1 MKTLSSL
8 QKQLVAVPSADG
20 LVRPRSHRRGFAL
33 IVTLTLMI
41 LLTVLAVGLLT
52 LSTVSLRASGQADAV
67 QVARA
72 NARMS
77 LMLAIGDLQKQMG
90 PDPRISVPADQ
101 RTAAAD
107 GGKSSAAAG
116 RSYWTGV
123 YRAWPSTVT
132 TRPAPEFLSWLVSG
146 QSANVSNVATV
157 DTPPSSADD
166 IELVGTGTVGQ
177 LDLARVSAPALRVG
191 KTQGNGARLAW
202 WVGDQGIKSA
212 LATQP
217 AATDA
222 SLATRRMNLQGA
234 PRNAV
239 ELASISN
246 GKPFAAL
253 AADDPRIN
261 QVTDWN
267 QSAFL
272 ASDPQAP
279 RGLFHDLAP
288 FSTGLLTNVTAGGF
302 RKDLSLQLERPANN
316 PPTTALYTVGGENGI
331 NLQELWA
338 YYNLYKGVKT
348 SGSANYTTSGRVNSG
363 SPFLEVAASPADCVN
378 DDNFYFKQPVIISY
392 QLVLSFKTLP
402 VIPTGGTVAVN
413 RLHVVA
419 DPVLTFWNPLDVPV
433 VVPAG
438 QLFTVKYWQIP
449 YDLFISKN
457 GTAPQRYP
465 LAAIFSDATATNTGD
480 ANFISLQVGALQQM
494 AFKPGEVIKMSQSG
508 STIAK
513 SALPNRHKLG
523 GKAGFNFGSGV
534 AMPVRDQADRFVDLA
549 PADSITYT
557 AQPNNLTAGKTSSDG
572 NSPTGANQHTRHFS
586 LTHHDYYV
594 GEDRGSSSISL
605 GIGGMFIDW
614 DFGNRRLQAGEDR
627 GQNAPGIAGTKPSAS
642 RLYANQFPDIFK
654 PLLAGDGR
662 SISSAEVEANKAP
675 FMMVSYHAKTE
686 SGSDLGTRFL
696 SRFNPKAL
704 HVDFYDL
711 TRQERDMLPYEF
723 SIEPLVSWKNRS
735 LEVSTNGGAYY
746 GGGLNAEFGSGF
758 VTTHSVP
765 REPIVSLAAFQ
776 HSFANGF
783 VIHKPFYGYGAHNTR
798 EPMLPQISHAIGNSM
813 ASPVIP
819 QEKTDTTLSGGRP
832 AADHSYLANRA
843 LWDDYFL
850 SGIAPQVTGTYT
862 KSRDQKT
869 VATDF
874 FKRDGSVKLP
884 VARYLPDLRGQD
896 PAKIIS
902 TYFSGVT
909 PSDAATREIASLLRV
924 DGLFNVNS
932 TSIEAWKCLLGSLK
946 NRPIVVRDETGAET
960 IDPADGNTPVSSLT
974 PLKGIIAT
982 GDADSKNANQ
992 WVGRRTL
999 TDDEI
1004 DGLARAIVKEVRK
1017 RGPFLSL
1024 ADFVN
1029 RRVGK
1034 DKDLARAGAI
1044 QSALDSTDNR
1054 INQAYNTSRSV
1065 PNTTSSRFT
1074 FPEAERGPMAYGSPG
1089 VVKQAD
1095 ILTPIAPVLSAR
1107 SDSFIIRAYGESVD
1121 GNGKVIARAWCEA
1134 TVERSSSFVDPTDA
1148 PEKAYT
1154 TINSLNKFYGRRF
1167 NIVAF
1172 RWLNPSE
1179 V

>member
-1 MKTLSSL
+1 MKTQSSP
-8 QKQLVAVPSADG
+8 QRRRATATNGHAFVQ
-20 LVRPRSHRRGFAL
+20 PRSQPRGFAL

-52 LSTVSLRASGQADAV
+52 LSSVSLRASGQADSN

-72 NARMS
+72 NARMA

-90 PDPRISVPADQ
+90 PDTRVSVPSDQ
-101 RTAAAD
+101 RMSSGD
-107 GGKSSAAAG
+107 GSKSSAVAV
-116 RSYWTGV
+116 RSHWTGV
-123 YRAWPSTVT
+123 YRSWSSTVT
-132 TRPAPEFLSWLVSG
+132 TRPTPEFLSWLVSG
-146 QSANVSNVATV
+146 EASTVSNAASVETA
-157 DTPPSSADD
+157 PSSVDD
-166 IELVGTGTVGQ
+166 IELVGQGTVGQ
-177 LDLARVSAPALRVG
+177 TESARVSAPAMKVG
-191 KTQGNGARLAW
+191 KTSGKGSRYAW

-217 AATDA
+217 ASTDA

-239 ELASISN
+239 ELASISTS
-246 GKPFAAL
+246 KPFAAL
-253 AADDPRIN
+253 AAEDPRIP
-261 QVTDWN
+261 QVTDWK
-267 QSAFL
+267 QGAFL
-272 ASDPQAP
+272 ASDTDTP
-279 RGLFHDLAP
+279 RGLFHDLSP

-302 RKDLSLQLERPANN
+302 RKDLSMQLERPATAA
-316 PPTTALYTVGGENGI
+316 PTTALYTVGGENGI

-338 YYNLYKGVKT
+338 YYNLYKAVKRT
-348 SGSANYTTSGRVNSG
+348 GSANFTTSGRIGSG
-363 SPFLEVAASPADCVN
+363 TPFLELAATPADCQS

-419 DPVLTFWNPLDVPV
+419 DPILTFWNPLDVPV

-438 QLFTVKYWQIP
+438 QIFTIKYWQVP
-449 YDLFISKN
+449 YDLYISKQ
-457 GTAPQRYP
+457 GAAYEKFP
-465 LAAIFSDATATNTGD
+465 LAAIFSNASSTDNGD
-480 ANFISLQVGALQQM
+480 ANFISLQVGGLQQM
-494 AFKPGEVIKMSQSG
+494 VFKPGEIIKMSQSG
-508 STIAK
+508 NTIAK
-513 SALPNRHKLG
+513 SAVPDNHKLG

-534 AMPVRDQADRFVDLA
+534 AMPVRDQANKYVDLG
-549 PADSITYT
+549 PSDSITYK
-557 AQPNNLTAGKTSSDG
+557 AIANNLTAGKTSSDG
-572 NSPTGANQHTRHFS
+572 NSFTGGNQHTRHFS
-586 LTHHDYYV
+586 LSHHDYFV

-627 GQNAPGIAGTKPSAS
+627 GQTAPGIAGTKPSSS
-642 RLYANQFPDIFK
+642 RLYADQFPDIFK
-654 PLLAGDGR
+654 PILEKDGR
-662 SISSAEVEANKAP
+662 SISSAEVTANKAP
-675 FMMVSYHAKTE
+675 FMIISYNAKTE
-686 SGSDLGTRFL
+686 NGSDLGTRFL

-711 TRQERDMLPYEF
+711 TKQERDMLPYEF
-723 SIEPLVSWKNRS
+723 SIEPLISWKNRS
-735 LEVSTNGGAYY
+735 LEVSANGGAYY
-746 GGGLNAEFGSGF
+746 GGGLNAEFGNGF
-758 VTTHSVP
+758 VTTHSIP

-783 VIHKPFYGYGAHNTR
+783 VINKPFYGYGAHNTR
-798 EPMLPQISHAIGNSM
+798 EPMLPQISHAIGNSI
-813 ASPVIP
+813 ASPVIA

-850 SGIAPQVTGTYT
+850 SGIAPQNTGTYT

-874 FKRDGSVKLP
+874 FKKDASVKLP

-896 PAKIIS
+896 PTKIIS
-902 TYFSGVT
+902 TYFSGT
-909 PSDAATREIASLLRV
+909 SPSDAATREIASLLRV

-932 TSIEAWKCLLGSLK
+932 TSVEAWKCLLGSLK

-960 IDPADGNTPVSSLT
+960 IDAADGTTPVSSLT
-974 PLKGIIAT
+974 PLKAGIAT
-982 GDADSKNANQ
+982 GDADLKNATQ

-1004 DGLARAIVKEVRK
+1004 EGLAKAIVKEVRK

-1029 RRVGK
+1029 RRIGK

-1044 QSALDSTDNR
+1044 QSALDASDTR

-1065 PNTTSSRFT
+1065 SSATFSRFT
-1074 FPEAERGPMAYGSPG
+1074 FPEAEKGPMAFGSPG

-1095 ILTPIAPVLSAR
+1095 ILTPIAAVLSAR
-1107 SDSFIIRAYGESVD
+1107 SDSFIVRAYGESVD
-1121 GNGKVIARAWCEA
+1121 GNGKILARAWCEA
-1134 TVERSSSFVDPTDA
+1134 TVERSATFVDQTDA

-1154 TINSLNKFYGRRF
+1154 AINSINKFYGRRF

>member
-1 MKTLSSL
+1 MKTQSSP
-8 QKQLVAVPSADG
+8 QRRGVPANGDASIRLRAD
-20 LVRPRSHRRGFAL
+20 RRGFAL
-33 IVTLTLMI
+33 IVTLVLMV
-41 LLTVLAVGLLT
+41 LLTLLAVGLLT
-52 LSTVSLRASGQADAV
+52 LSTISLRASGQADAV

-90 PDPRISVPADQ
+90 PDPRISIPADQ
-101 RTAAAD
+101 RTASSD
-107 GGKSSAAAG
+107 GSRSSAAAG
-116 RSYWTGV
+116 RNFWTGV
-123 YRAWPSTVT
+123 YRSWPSTST
-132 TRPAPEFLSWLVSG
+132 TRPTPEFLSWLVSG
-146 QSANVSNVATV
+146 PPASVSNVATV
-157 DTPPSSADD
+157 DTAPSAADD
-166 IELVGTGTVGQ
+166 IELVGSGTVGPVVTSK
-177 LDLARVSAPALRVG
+177 VSAPALRVG
-191 KTQGNGARLAW
+191 RSIDKSARLAW

-212 LATQP
+212 LTTQP

-222 SLATRRMNLQGA
+222 SLATRRLNLQAA

-239 ELASISN
+239 ELASVAN
-246 GKPFAAL
+246 GRPFATL
-253 AADDPRIN
+253 AADDPRIP

-272 ASDPQAP
+272 AADVQGP

-288 FSTGLLTNVTAGGF
+288 FSSGLLTNVTAGGF
-302 RKDLSLQLERPANN
+302 RKDLSMQLERPASS
-316 PPTTALYTVGGENGI
+316 PPNTPLYTVGGESGI
-331 NLQELWA
+331 NLQELWG
-338 YYNLYKGVKT
+338 YYNLYKDLKR
-348 SGSANYTTSGRVNSG
+348 SGSATFTTGGRLGSGT
-363 SPFLEVAASPADCVN
+363 PYLEVAATPADCQN
-378 DDNFYFKQPVIISY
+378 DDYFYFKQPVVIAY
-392 QLVLSFKTLP
+392 QLVLSFRTLP
-402 VIPTGGTVAVN
+402 VIVGGATVN

-419 DPVLTFWNPLDVPV
+419 DPILTFWNPLDVPV

-449 YDLFISKN
+449 YDLFISRN

-465 LAAIFSDATATNTGD
+465 LAAIFSDATMTNSGD
-480 ANFISLQVGALQQM
+480 ANFMSLQVGALQQIS
-494 AFKPGEVIKMSQSG
+494 FKPGEVIKMSQSG

-523 GKAGFNFGSGV
+523 GSAGFNFGSGV
-534 AMPVRDQADRFVDLA
+534 AMPVRDQSDRFVDLA
-549 PADSITYT
+549 PADTFTYT
-557 AQPNNLTAGKTSSDG
+557 AQPNNLTAGKTSTDG

-586 LTHHDYYV
+586 LTHHDYFV
-594 GEDRGSSSISL
+594 GDDRGSPSTSL

-627 GQNAPGIAGTKPSAS
+627 GQNAPGVPGTKPSAS
-642 RLYANQFPDIFK
+642 RLYANQFPDVFK
-654 PLLAGDGR
+654 PLLASDGR
-662 SISSAEVEANKAP
+662 SISSAEISSNKAP

-686 SGSDLGTRFL
+686 NGSDLGTRFL

-758 VTTHSVP
+758 VTTHAVP

-798 EPMLPQISHAIGNSM
+798 EPMMPQISHAIGNSM
-813 ASPVIP
+813 ACPVMAP
-819 QEKTDTTLSGGRP
+819 ERTDTTLNGGRP

-850 SGIAPQVTGTYT
+850 SGIAPQVTTT
-862 KSRDQKT
+862 FPRSRNQRT
-869 VATDF
+869 VATEF
-874 FKRDGSVKLP
+874 FRRDASVKLP

-896 PAKIIS
+896 PARLVN
-902 TYFSGVT
+902 TYFSGNF
-909 PSDAATREIASLLRV
+909 PSDAATAEIASYLRV

-932 TSIEAWKCLLGSLK
+932 TSIEAWKCLLGGLK
-946 NRPIVVRDETGAET
+946 NRPIVVRDESGAET
-960 IDPADGNTPVSSLT
+960 LDAADGNTPVSSLT
-974 PLKGIIAT
+974 PLRGSVST
-982 GDADSKNANQ
+982 GEADSKNPAQ

-999 TDDEI
+999 TDNEI
-1004 DGLARAIVKEVRK
+1004 DALARAIVKEVRR

-1029 RRVGK
+1029 RRPGR
-1034 DKDLARAGAI
+1034 DKELARAGAI
-1044 QSALDSTDNR
+1044 QSALDSTDTR
-1054 INQAYNTSRSV
+1054 INQAYNTSRAV
-1065 PNTTSSRFT
+1065 PSATTSRFT
-1074 FPEAERGPMAYGSPG
+1074 FPEGERGPMAFGSPG

-1121 GNGKVIARAWCEA
+1121 GNGRVLARAWCEA
-1134 TVERSSSFVDPTDA
+1134 IVERSSAFVDQTDA

-1154 TINSLNKFYGRRF
+1154 TINSINRFYGRRF

-1172 RWLNPSE
+1172 RWLNPAE